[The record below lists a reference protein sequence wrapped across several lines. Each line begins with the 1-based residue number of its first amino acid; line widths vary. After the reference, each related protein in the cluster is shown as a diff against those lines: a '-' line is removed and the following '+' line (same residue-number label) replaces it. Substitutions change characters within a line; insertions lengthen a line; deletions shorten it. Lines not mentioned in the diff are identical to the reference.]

1 MKKKSFDW
9 SAFRRYL
16 PYLSAYAKETWAAV
30 VLGIAA
36 GVSSVYMTYQIGQ
49 AVDQLIGAD
58 QVQFSALYR
67 ILLLFAGVVLVTVV
81 SQWLIQR
88 LGNRVAYLSVA
99 DLRKKGFAH
108 LNTLPLRYYDQ
119 NSHGNI
125 VSRFTNDMDNISI
138 AVAAVFNQLF
148 SGISVVLIALVDM
161 LQMSVPLTLV
171 VLV

>member
-1 MKKKSFDW
+1 
-9 SAFRRYL
+9 
-16 PYLSAYAKETWAAV
+16 
-30 VLGIAA
+30 
-36 GVSSVYMTYQIGQ
+36 QIGQ

-119 NSHGNI
+119 NSH
-125 VSRFTNDMDNISI
+125 
-138 AVAAVFNQLF
+138 
-148 SGISVVLIALVDM
+148 
-161 LQMSVPLTLV
+161 
-171 VLV
+171 

>member
-16 PYLSAYAKETWAAV
+16 PYLTAYAKETWAAV

-99 DLRKKGFAH
+99 DLRKKV
-108 LNTLPLRYYDQ
+108 LR
-119 NSHGNI
+119 
-125 VSRFTNDMDNISI
+125 ISI
-138 AVAAVFNQLF
+138 HCLCAIMTKTPTAT
-148 SGISVVLIALVDM
+148 SSVVLPMTWIIFPLPSLQSSTSCFLVFR
-161 LQMSVPLTLV
+161 SS
-171 VLV
+171 